1 MENNEQTVL
10 ALDRYTPRFE
20 NQLQMYRASQ
30 NRGVLVLMIVF
41 TAILLHLSPLLLWM
55 RMRDIM
61 ETGESFFAGPYP
73 AIIAVLTLLYIAL
86 LILRLLL
93 PRRFAKKRMRALH
106 ELYGDNLPEVTI
118 TFFEDS
124 LLAQSGEKDEGFR
137 LHYAV
142 FTHVTETRDLFVL
155 KTREKHL
162 ILVEK
167 QGLSGVDVP
176 GFRALIDEK
185 CPAAGQKRRPA
196 NG

>member
-106 ELYGDNLPEVTI
+106 ELYGDNLLEVTI

-176 GFRALIDEK
+176 GFRALIGEK

>member
-1 MENNEQTVL
+1 MEPNEQTVL
-10 ALDRYTPRFE
+10 AVDRYTPRFE
-20 NQLQMYRASQ
+20 NQLQMYRTSQ
-30 NRGVLVLMIVF
+30 SRWTLILMIVF

-55 RMRDIM
+55 RIRDVM
-61 ETGESFFAGPYP
+61 ETGESFFADPYP

-86 LILRLLL
+86 LIWRLLL

-106 ELYGDNLPEVTI
+106 ELYGDSIPDVTI

-137 LHYAV
+137 LNYAV
-142 FTHVTETRDLFVL
+142 FTRITETRDLFVL
-155 KTREKHL
+155 KTKEKHL

-176 GFRALIDEK
+176 GFRAMIGEK
-185 CPAAGQKRRPA
+185 CSAAGKKWRPA
-196 NG
+196 ND

>member
-1 MENNEQTVL
+1 METNEQTVL

-106 ELYGDNLPEVTI
+106 ELYGDNLLEVTI

-176 GFRALIDEK
+176 GFRALIGEK

-196 NG
+196 HG

>member
-1 MENNEQTVL
+1 
-10 ALDRYTPRFE
+10 
-20 NQLQMYRASQ
+20 
-30 NRGVLVLMIVF
+30 
-41 TAILLHLSPLLLWM
+41 
-55 RMRDIM
+55 
-61 ETGESFFAGPYP
+61 
-73 AIIAVLTLLYIAL
+73 
-86 LILRLLL
+86 
-93 PRRFAKKRMRALH
+93 MRALH
-106 ELYGDNLPEVTI
+106 ELYGDNIPEVTI